1 MDPQAQAAAVQL
13 LYEAFGEAT
22 KAAYSKGR
30 GLVGQRVLGV
40 LIHVGGHTAAAITFI
55 LFDIILNFS
64 EELTHIW
71 RARWTPIKVIYIVTR
86 YYGLLFLVITFAM
99 ERQVQTLE
107 YSLLPGSIMIRV
119 NDFDARSCKGYHIFL
134 VCGCTILYITAV
146 NIIFTFR
153 TFALYNRNKKVL
165 AFFVITCTI
174 ELGVRLPQSLHIM
187 LPQWT
192 GCATQPKHDEV
203 RAGVLITWVPAL
215 LGSFFFFAATMWKF
229 HLSLQESASRWMFT
243 GLGWS
248 HKASPA
254 LTIFF
259 RDGAYFYFV
268 TTLSIVVSAVFSMYK
283 EGMYSLA
290 VVPWVYVA
298 FSYTGSHLV
307 LNLRKAIEEME
318 PGAIEQSR
326 SAMDFRKLGGNTG
339 VAILVETERTVQWY

>member
-107 YSLLPGSIMIRV
+107 CSPLPSSIVIRV
-119 NDFDARSCKGYHIFL
+119 NDFDPRSCKGYHIFL

-153 TFALYNRNKKVL
+153 TFALYNRSKKVL
-165 AFFVITCTI
+165 AFFVITCTSGYYYGFHRRTSRSLYVFKLS
-174 ELGVRLPQSLHIM
+174 LGYVSLEAYS
-187 LPQWT
+187 LCT
-192 GCATQPKHDEV
+192 FTTN
-203 RAGVLITWVPAL
+203 LITDRDLWVLADGQCDVGEL
-215 LGSFFFFAATMWKF
+215 LRTKPNASSMDRGSCFA
-229 HLSLQESASRWMFT
+229 R
-243 GLGWS
+243 
-248 HKASPA
+248 
-254 LTIFF
+254 IV
-259 RDGAYFYFV
+259 DGAYFYFV